1 MYKQTILDEILDR
14 DNLNNAYKQVS
25 KNKGSAGVDGM
36 TIDEAGEYLVK
47 NKEEI
52 VETIRERN
60 YKPQSVLRVEI
71 PKPNGWIRLLGIPT
85 VVDRVIQQ
93 AISKELTHMF
103 YSQCNYS
110 SYGFRQ
116 KCYAEM
122 AIIKALDYM
131 NDS

>member
-36 TIDEAGEYLVK
+36 TIDEAGGYLAK

-60 YKPQSVLRVEI
+60 YKPQPVLRVEI
-71 PKPNGWIRLLGIPT
+71 TKQNGGIRFLGIHK
-85 VVDRVIQQ
+85 VIEILIHHNNFQY
-93 AISKELTHMF
+93 LTLMI
-103 YSQCNYS
+103 YSTNFVNRYILLI
-110 SYGFRQ
+110 
-116 KCYAEM
+116 KC
-122 AIIKALDYM
+122 
-131 NDS
+131 